1 MQQTRDVAREIEI
14 LTAAANKALQEGKGS
29 QAITYWGQILLL
41 NPNHIPTL
49 AALGKYSLANN
60 DNNSACKA
68 FERVC
73 QIDGRDPQQWI
84 SLAIAYRKLN
94 NIDGESAAI
103 QQALVADPMDMLALI
118 MKADLHTR
126 LGETH
131 QAALTYGS
139 VVKVAPPIERVHP
152 SLRPSIEFAMQYK
165 ANYDQEHGKFLDD
178 FLATAYQEVHGEQL
192 DRFRDSVDIMVG
204 RKKRYDS
211 QSLLYH
217 YPSLAPVEFFDHER
231 FPWLAE
237 IENGTEQILTEFMH
251 VLGEEEG
258 FTPYLEYSPGVPMG
272 QLAELNNSPDWS
284 AYHLYKD
291 GVVQEANAAKCPNT
305 MRLLSLAPQPI
316 QLGKTPSALFSLLK
330 PKTHIRPH
338 TGASN
343 VRLLTHIPLIIP
355 EHCGF
360 RVGNQTKPWIPGQAL
375 VFDDTIEHE
384 AWNNSD
390 QLRVVMI
397 FDIWHP
403 DLSEAERHMITAMS
417 KAELAFKERHSL

>member
-1 MQQTRDVAREIEI
+1 MQQARDVAREIEI
-14 LTAAANKALQEGKGS
+14 LTGAANKAMQEGKGS

-49 AALGKYSLANN
+49 AALGKYCLATN
-60 DNNSACKA
+60 DDNSACKA

-73 QIDGRDPQQWI
+73 QIDGSDPQQWI
-84 SLAIAYRKLN
+84 SLAIAYRKLQ
-94 NIDGESAAI
+94 NIDGEQLAV

-118 MKADLHTR
+118 MKADLHSR

-131 QAALTYGS
+131 QAALAYGS
-139 VVKVAPPIERVHP
+139 VVKVAPPMERIHP
-152 SLRPSIEFAMQYK
+152 NLRPSVEFAMQYK
-165 ANYDQEHGKFLDD
+165 ANY
-178 FLATAYQEVHGEQL
+178 
-192 DRFRDSVDIMVG
+192 
-204 RKKRYDS
+204 
-211 QSLLYH
+211 
-217 YPSLAPVEFFDHER
+217 PNLAPIEFFDR
-231 FPWLAE
+231 KSFPWLAD

-258 FTPYLEYSPGVPMG
+258 FTPYLEYTAGVPMG

-284 AYHLYKD
+284 AYHLIKD
-291 GVVQEANAAKCPNT
+291 GLVQESNAAKCPNT
-305 MRLLSLAPQPI
+305 MQLLSLAPQPI

-330 PKTHIRPH
+330 PHTHIRPH

-355 EHCGF
+355 NDCRF
-360 RVGNQTKPWIPGQAL
+360 RVGNQTREWIPGEGI

-384 AWNNSD
+384 AWNHSD
-390 QLRVVMI
+390 KLRVVMI

-403 DLSEAERHMITAMS
+403 DLSEAERHMITEVS
-417 KAELAFKERHSL
+417 KALLAFKDSK

>member
-1 MQQTRDVAREIEI
+1 MQQARDVAREIEI
-14 LTAAANKALQEGKGS
+14 LTGAANKAMQEGKGS

-49 AALGKYSLANN
+49 AALGKYCLATN
-60 DNNSACKA
+60 DDNSACKA

-73 QIDGRDPQQWI
+73 QIDGSDPQQWI
-84 SLAIAYRKLN
+84 SLAIAYRKLQ
-94 NIDGESAAI
+94 NIDGEQLAV

-118 MKADLHTR
+118 MKADLHSR

-131 QAALTYGS
+131 QAALAYGS
-139 VVKVAPPIERVHP
+139 VVKVAPPMERIHP
-152 SLRPSIEFAMQYK
+152 NLRPSVEFAMQYK

-178 FLATAYQEVHGEQL
+178 FLAPVYKELSGEKL

-211 QSLLYH
+211 QSLIYH
-217 YPSLAPVEFFDHER
+217 YPNLAPIEFFDR
-231 FPWLAE
+231 KSFPWLAD

-258 FTPYLEYSPGVPMG
+258 FTPYLEYTAGVPMG

-284 AYHLYKD
+284 AYHLIKD
-291 GVVQEANAAKCPNT
+291 GLVQESNAAKCPNT
-305 MRLLSLAPQPI
+305 MQLLSLAPQPI

-330 PKTHIRPH
+330 PHTHIRPH

-355 EHCGF
+355 NDCRF
-360 RVGNQTKPWIPGQAL
+360 RVGNQTREWIPGEGI

-384 AWNNSD
+384 AWNHSD
-390 QLRVVMI
+390 KLRVVMI

-403 DLSEAERHMITAMS
+403 DLSEAERHMITEVS
-417 KAELAFKERHSL
+417 KALLAFKDSK